1 MKKRTRRPKRKAD
14 DSDEPAVV
22 LTGKD
27 KFKIDTFY
35 VIIDAI
41 VADLSQRIQA
51 YSEIDRRCSFL
62 YRDDSNSTE
71 TTESI
76 NSFVEFY
83 TADVNNELFNEWIQW
98 RSFLKQLPSTET
110 GTAVTPQK
118 MLNIMYRYN
127 LKDGFPNVSIALRI
141 YLTLPVSNCSGE
153 RSFSHLKRI
162 KSSLRSTMGQ
172 DRLANLTLLNIE
184 SEILTDLDFQDIID
198 SFSTLKARRKD
209 F

>member
-1 MKKRTRRPKRKAD
+1 
-14 DSDEPAVV
+14 
-22 LTGKD
+22 
-27 KFKIDTFY
+27 
-35 VIIDAI
+35 
-41 VADLSQRIQA
+41 
-51 YSEIDRRCSFL
+51 
-62 YRDDSNSTE
+62 
-71 TTESI
+71 
-76 NSFVEFY
+76 
-83 TADVNNELFNEWIQW
+83 
-98 RSFLKQLPSTET
+98 
-110 GTAVTPQK
+110 

-127 LKDGFPNVSIALRI
+127 LKDGFPNVCIALRI

-184 SEILTDLDFQDIID
+184 SEILTDLDFQDITD

>member
-1 MKKRTRRPKRKAD
+1 MMTYDVINLCADRPHHQIKYRYAYGTD
-14 DSDEPAVV
+14 DTV
-22 LTGKD
+22 
-27 KFKIDTFY
+27 Y
-35 VIIDAI
+35 VPCNI
-41 VADLSQRIQA
+41 
-51 YSEIDRRCSFL
+51 
-62 YRDDSNSTE
+62 NSTE

-127 LKDGFPNVSIALRI
+127 LKDGFPNVCIALRI

>member
-1 MKKRTRRPKRKAD
+1 MA
-14 DSDEPAVV
+14 
-22 LTGKD
+22 LF
-27 KFKIDTFY
+27 FKTTSIDT
-35 VIIDAI
+35 D
-41 VADLSQRIQA
+41 
-51 YSEIDRRCSFL
+51 
-62 YRDDSNSTE
+62 
-71 TTESI
+71 
-76 NSFVEFY
+76 
-83 TADVNNELFNEWIQW
+83 
-98 RSFLKQLPSTET
+98 T
-110 GTAVTPQK
+110 GAAVTPLK

-127 LKDGFPNVSIALRI
+127 LKDGFPNVCIALRI

-184 SEILTDLDFQDIID
+184 PEILTDLDFQDIID